1 MQLCEFTFQQF
12 HQEFGPVGIGVPR
25 IILGD
30 INHALVEIV
39 ETVERSDRRLVSR
52 ASPPNKS
59 RIIRNLSLMPMAR
72 RRSVTCSLRRS
83 SDATSRGGAI
93 VSASV
98 CTLWLITSPN
108 TAPEVFFRFERI
120 SSKSGSS
127 SSPALSGAVVSA
139 AFGCGAATG
148 VRDAKASGPGARGC
162 RGARREVVTEPTG
175 VVADA
180 AGSVTGRRNGV
191 AERAAPAVASETETP
206 AAAVPADAESDAAE
220 PDDAEPATAG
230 CANDASAAG
239 SLPQQ
244 VFR

>member
-1 MQLCEFTFQQF
+1 
-12 HQEFGPVGIGVPR
+12 
-25 IILGD
+25 
-30 INHALVEIV
+30 
-39 ETVERSDRRLVSR
+39 
-52 ASPPNKS
+52 
-59 RIIRNLSLMPMAR
+59 MAR

-108 TAPEVFFRFERI
+108 TAPEVFFASSVI

-148 VRDAKASGPGARGC
+148 VRDAKASGPGAEVV
-162 RGARREVVTEPTG
+162 AEPREVVTEPTG

-180 AGSVTGRRNGV
+180 AGSVTGAVNGV

-239 SLPQQ
+239 FPPATGFPVGSRAGTDAGFGAGAAGSVLYSDMMT
-244 VFR
+244 RCLWR

>member
-1 MQLCEFTFQQF
+1 
-12 HQEFGPVGIGVPR
+12 
-25 IILGD
+25 
-30 INHALVEIV
+30 
-39 ETVERSDRRLVSR
+39 
-52 ASPPNKS
+52 
-59 RIIRNLSLMPMAR
+59 MAR

-108 TAPEVFFRFERI
+108 TAPEVFFASSVI

-148 VRDAKASGPGARGC
+148 VRDAKASGPGA
-162 RGARREVVTEPTG
+162 E

-180 AGSVTGRRNGV
+180 AGSVTGAVNGV

-220 PDDAEPATAG
+220 PDDAEPASAG

-239 SLPQQ
+239 FPPATGFPVGSRTGTDAGFGAGAAGSVLYSDMMT
-244 VFR
+244 RCLWR